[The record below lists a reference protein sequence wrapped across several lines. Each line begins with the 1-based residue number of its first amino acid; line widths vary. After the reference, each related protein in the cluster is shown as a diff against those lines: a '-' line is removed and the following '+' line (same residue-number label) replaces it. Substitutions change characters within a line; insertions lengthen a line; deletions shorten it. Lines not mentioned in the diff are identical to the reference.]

1 MSIASAFSSIR
12 FLAASRASSSSS
24 LVILSQLFSIFLFA
38 FSISSFN
45 DIEAL
50 LTFSLS
56 FLSAL
61 SSNILL
67 SCSFSNFAALSS
79 AEFPSASC
87 LLRAFTIDSFN
98 ALLWSFWTRS
108 IDKPDVSFTPA
119 TSELPATLTFPVER
133 SFPV

>member
-12 FLAASRASSSSS
+12 FLAA
-24 LVILSQLFSIFLFA
+24 SQLFSIFLFA

-56 FLSAL
+56 FLSAF

-67 SCSFSNFAALSS
+67 SCSFSSFATLSS

>member
-45 DIEAL
+45 DIEA
-50 LTFSLS
+50 
-56 FLSAL
+56 
-61 SSNILL
+61 NILL
-67 SCSFSNFAALSS
+67 SCSFSSFATLSS